1 MAVPT
6 LFLTC
11 SIKESEKAGVFIGR
25 INEIPGI
32 FAQANS
38 PSAVHDDLVRNTHIM
53 QRYKQDAFLALLR
66 TQLAE
71 RFSQLVE
78 DSPAPKFV
86 LEIRNDIRELEAA

>member
-11 SIKESEKAGVFIGR
+11 SVKESEKAGVFIGR
-25 INEIPGI
+25 INEISGI

-38 PSAVHDDLVRNTHIM
+38 REEVYDDLVRNTHIM
-53 QRYKQDAFLALLR
+53 QRYKQDDFLALLR

-71 RFSQLVE
+71 RFAQLA
-78 DSPAPKFV
+78 DNPTPKFH
-86 LEIRNDIRELEAA
+86 LEIRNEVRELEAA